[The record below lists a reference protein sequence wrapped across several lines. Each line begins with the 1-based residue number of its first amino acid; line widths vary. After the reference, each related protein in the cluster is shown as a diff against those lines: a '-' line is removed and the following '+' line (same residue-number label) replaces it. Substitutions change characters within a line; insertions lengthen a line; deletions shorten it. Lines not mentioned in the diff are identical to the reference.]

1 MNFVKGDV
9 RMRFL
14 IVEDDPVS
22 RKLLQKFLSQYG
34 ECDMVIDGLE
44 ALDLFLIAHREKKP
58 YNLICLDIMIPRLDG
73 MKVLKT
79 IRNIEKEKRISE
91 DLKVKIIMT
100 TALNDKEIVLDSYE
114 IGCDAYAWKP
124 IDMKKL
130 KEVLFKLELIDKEHM
145 E

>member
-1 MNFVKGDV
+1 
-9 RMRFL
+9 MRFL
-14 IVEDDPVS
+14 IVEDDSIS
-22 RKLLQKFLSQYG
+22 RKILQKFLSKYG

-44 ALDLFLIAHREKKP
+44 ALDLFLTAHGEKKP

-79 IRNIEKEKRISE
+79 IRNIEKEKGISE
-91 DLKVKIIMT
+91 DSKVKIIMT
-100 TALNDKEIVLDSYE
+100 TALNDKEIVLDSYD

-130 KEVLFKLELIDKEHM
+130 KEVLYKLNLVDKEQI